1 MCMLFSEKSDQL
13 RIILGN
19 CRTVFLWDSS
29 EVSPRVLSVFNMA
42 AEPIFKSLNKTFHE
56 KCRMFRLT
64 SGHCTPL
71 IKMRNKPEFG
81 VFSLQPSPRWGV
93 GWAAIVYKKLCSI
106 KLVIGKNLIKHEK
119 KNKTIPFFAIIGFSL
134 RKIKRTH
141 YSYKL
146 PPFLSKK
153 PRKKPVSIKL
163 GRCYPQNRSDM
174 GIPFSYYLSELG

>member
-1 MCMLFSEKSDQL
+1 MFRRHVHVVFWKIGPASYHSRQLSYSFETRPKSLPGSSRFSIWRQSL
-13 RIILGN
+13 L
-19 CRTVFLWDSS
+19 
-29 EVSPRVLSVFNMA
+29 P
-42 AEPIFKSLNKTFHE
+42 KSLNKTFHE
-56 KCRMFRLT
+56 KCRMFGLP

-93 GWAAIVYKKLCSI
+93 GWAAMVYKKLCSI
-106 KLVIGKNLIKHEK
+106 KLVVGKNLL
-119 KNKTIPFFAIIGFSL
+119 NNIGFSL
-134 RKIKRTH
+134 RKIKRTN

-146 PPFLSKK
+146 PPFLIKK

-163 GRCYPQNRSDM
+163 GRCYPQNPSDM